1 MNKVAFQVSL
11 PVAIL
16 REGEQFV
23 AYTPALDLSTSGD
36 TYEEAKKRFDEAAGI
51 FFEETIQMGT
61 LDEVLLE
68 LGWKKA
74 NNAWQPPVIVSQ
86 EQQTVQVPFHA

>member
-1 MNKVAFQVSL
+1 MNNVAFQINL
-11 PVAIL
+11 PVAVL

-23 AYTPALDLSTSGD
+23 AYTPALDLSTAGS
-36 TYEEAKKRFDEAAGI
+36 TYEEAKKRFEEAVGI

-61 LDEVLLE
+61 LDEVLAD

-74 NNAWQPPVIVSQ
+74 HNEWVPPVVVSQ
-86 EQQTVQVPFHA
+86 EQQTVRIPYQA